1 VCFPNPT
8 KAGPF
13 KRSGFFV
20 PPHNYIDI
28 LLYLG
33 VWLGIL
39 GGPRLY
45 RRLKARPITWGR
57 ADGTGFQPSICAR
70 GRFLGH
76 CPRLGWCGPLGLY
89 DSTVK
94 QFTWIFG
101 ALTCGRPDKPENK
114 PFHTEWSDVVED
126 ET

>member
-1 VCFPNPT
+1 MCFPNPT

-45 RRLKARPITWGR
+45 RRLKERHSIVTA
-57 ADGTGFQPSICAR
+57 APSKTRDLPGQA
-70 GRFLGH
+70 
-76 CPRLGWCGPLGLY
+76 
-89 DSTVK
+89 
-94 QFTWIFG
+94 
-101 ALTCGRPDKPENK
+101 
-114 PFHTEWSDVVED
+114 
-126 ET
+126 